1 MPRLTLMKRAYQPA
15 KFIVILY
22 SLALLSLLSPGLY
35 AENSSHTIN
44 SRINLSSDANC
55 PRHKPTNA
63 RKHFEICKISA
74 EYFNEVLLI
83 NARIFYG
90 FSDTAFRA
98 LKSGVPITIQ
108 LTVEFYRERD
118 WLWDESIAVLSQRFT
133 IQFHTLTRK
142 YVVTNLNSKAKSVY
156 STRAEAMAS
165 LSDINRLP
173 VLDKKFIK
181 NTKYYYAR
189 ARVRLLISHLP
200 SALRLWAYMS
210 SDWRLKSEWYQWP
223 L

>member
-15 KFIVILY
+15 KFIVKLY
-22 SLALLSLLSPGLY
+22 SLTILSLLSLGLY
-35 AENSSHTIN
+35 AENSLTVTHSST
-44 SRINLSSDANC
+44 SSDANC
-55 PRHKPTNA
+55 PRHKPVNA
-63 RKHFEICKISA
+63 RKHFEICKIKV
-74 EYFNEVLLI
+74 EYYNEVLLI

-90 FSDTAFRA
+90 FSETAFRA
-98 LKSGVPITIQ
+98 LRSGVPITIQ

-142 YVVTNLNSKAKSVY
+142 YVVTNLNSKAKLVY

-165 LSDINRLP
+165 LSEINRLP
-173 VLDKKFIK
+173 VLDQKFIK
-181 NTKYYYAR
+181 NSKFYYAR